1 MNVAEIQL
9 KYNNKMKLKDSFKIL
24 DPSDVVDFMRKRL
37 KDDLLYREVMYAI
50 YLNNS
55 NRVKGV
61 FRASEGGVSGT
72 VFDQKVILGI
82 ALKSLSSGLIL
93 VHNHPSGNTKPSKAD
108 IKITEMIKRACE
120 YMDIR
125 FLDHIIITED
135 NYKSI
140 TI

>member
-9 KYNNKMKLKDSFKIL
+9 KYNNKMKIKDSFKITNS
-24 DPSDVVDFMRKRL
+24 DDVVDYMRKRL
-37 KDDLLYREVMYAI
+37 KGDLLYREVMYAI
-50 YLNNS
+50 YLNRN
-55 NRVKGV
+55 NRIKGI

-72 VFDQKVILGI
+72 VCDQKIILGI
-82 ALKSLSSGLIL
+82 ALKSLSSGLNL
-93 VHNHPSGNTKPSKAD
+93 VHNHPSGNTKPSKTD

>member
-1 MNVAEIQL
+1 
-9 KYNNKMKLKDSFKIL
+9 MKVKDSFKIL
-24 DPSDVVDFMRKRL
+24 DPSDVVDYMRSRL

-55 NRVKGV
+55 NRVKGI

-93 VHNHPSGNTKPSKAD
+93 VHNHPSGNTKPSTAD

-135 NYKSI
+135 SHKSI

>member
-9 KYNNKMKLKDSFKIL
+9 KYNNKMKVKDSFKIT
-24 DPSDVVDFMRKRL
+24 DPDDVVDYMRSRL

-50 YLNNS
+50 YLNNN
-55 NRVKGV
+55 NRIKGI

-72 VFDQKVILGI
+72 VCDQKIILGI

-93 VHNHPSGNTKPSKAD
+93 VHNHPSGNTKPSTAD
-108 IKITEMIKRACE
+108 LKLTKTIKRACE
-120 YMDIR
+120 YMGIR

-135 NYKSI
+135 NYKLI
-140 TI
+140 EI